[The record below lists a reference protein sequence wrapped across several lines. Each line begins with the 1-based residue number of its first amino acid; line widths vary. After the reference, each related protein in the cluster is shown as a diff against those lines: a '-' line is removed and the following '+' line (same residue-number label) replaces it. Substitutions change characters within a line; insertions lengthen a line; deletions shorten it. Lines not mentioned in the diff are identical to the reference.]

1 MNRIVCLS
9 CTSLLLVGCQTVPTA
24 PKILEACPRI
34 PALELDMPM
43 GALEHNFFDR
53 MQNFLSG
60 KLPSPPDYSLHS
72 KPVSQTGL
80 RLNAN

>member
-1 MNRIVCLS
+1 MKSIALFLGTTLILS
-9 CTSLLLVGCQTVPTA
+9 GCATAPTA
-24 PKILEACPRI
+24 PKVLQSCPKI
-34 PALELDMPM
+34 PQLELSLPM